1 MPKPKEKENAYLS
14 YAPKVTNYIG
24 LRLASQSTSKINYY
38 SIPELLLTRTTFQT
52 PTERK
57 EKRKRKKRLKIKLN

>member
-24 LRLASQSTSKINYY
+24 LRLASQSTPKINYY

-52 PTERK
+52 PT
-57 EKRKRKKRLKIKLN
+57 KRK